1 MTNND
6 FDIISLKMLLGNDI
20 YELYKE
26 KCEAFKYQIRLFSRA
41 LINPND
47 FIFPNLDEII
57 NKYWLKIFRVK
68 KYDIKYDIKFDKYAR
83 FNPDTGS
90 VKQFFLLGMIDV
102 KKLNMIEN
110 DKIFILYEKR
120 FNNMKFLNQNEK
132 IIFLKEE
139 SL

>member
-26 KCEAFKYQIRLFSRA
+26 KCVAFKYQIRLFSRA

-57 NKYWLKIFRVK
+57 NKYWLKIFKVK
-68 KYDIKYDIKFDKYAR
+68 NYDINLDIKFDRYTR

-120 FNNMKFLNQNEK
+120 FNNMKFLNQNET

>member
-26 KCEAFKYQIRLFSRA
+26 KCKAFKYQIRLFSRV

-57 NKYWLKIFRVK
+57 NKYWLKIFKVK
-68 KYDIKYDIKFDKYAR
+68 SYDIKFDKYTR
-83 FNPDTGS
+83 FNPDTGY

-110 DKIFILYEKR
+110 DKIFILYEKK
-120 FNNMKFLNQNEK
+120 FNNMKFLNQNET